1 MKNSHPIFRVRSVR
15 PSNRNKFALN
25 TPLLYSGDLLSCN
38 PANSMA
44 ARDSVEMIKEQLR
57 IKKKELQ
64 RRDAEQEKHDTKIKH
79 VLKLSQE
86 KIEGLQNTIKWQ
98 EEEIQVS
105 RSSKPNPDKTE
116 AMEGHAIIMRRF
128 RSRGPQNQI
137 PTLMQKQK
145 LRKGM
150 L

>member
-44 ARDSVEMIKEQLR
+44 GRDNVQMIKEQLR
-57 IKKKELQ
+57 MKEKELQ

-86 KIEGLQNTIKWQ
+86 KIEVLKTTVKKQ
-98 EEEIQVS
+98 E
-105 RSSKPNPDKTE
+105 
-116 AMEGHAIIMRRF
+116 
-128 RSRGPQNQI
+128 
-137 PTLMQKQK
+137 
-145 LRKGM
+145 
-150 L
+150 